1 MSTANISVK
10 SDSASAFVT
19 AVNAALAALTNP
31 TIRSAEFFAQNPQRR
46 VGVEHACVITYTTGG
61 AALATPFTLSAIEAA
76 NITDL
81 ATALAAFQTAQSAGF
96 VAGSRFQFLDDGT
109 KLSKYIA
116 WTLYNATAG
125 ATANYVPR

>member
-1 MSTANISVK
+1 MSTANVCIK
-10 SDSASAFVT
+10 SDSAAAFIT

-31 TIRSAEFFAQNPQRR
+31 TIRSAEFCAQNPQRR
-46 VGVEHACVITYTTGG
+46 AGVEYACVITYTTGG
-61 AALATPFTLSAIEAA
+61 ASLATPFTLSVIEAV
-76 NITDL
+76 NITAL
-81 ATALAAFQTAQSAGF
+81 NTALAAFQTAQSSGF

-109 KLSKYIA
+109 KLSKYVA

>member
-1 MSTANISVK
+1 MATAVILIK
-10 SDSASAFVT
+10 ADSASALIT

-46 VGVEHACVITYTTGG
+46 IGEEHACAITYTDGG
-61 AALATPFTLSAIEAA
+61 AALGTPFLLSVLEAVT
-76 NITDL
+76 ITDL
-81 ATALAAFQTAQSAGF
+81 NTAMVAFQTAQSAGF

-109 KLSKYIA
+109 KQAKYIA

-125 ATANYVPR
+125 ASANYVPR